1 MSIIQKLLKQKIYVF
16 VPFWIF
22 GFFVLLSFDFFVEG
36 FVFEWLDWNGTR
48 KNDWFFA
55 LWWGFNFLW
64 FSFGVVNIYFKLKK

>member
-1 MSIIQKLLKQKIYVF
+1 MFLYPSGYSDFLFYYLL
-16 VPFWIF
+16 IF
-22 GFFVLLSFDFFVEG
+22 LKG

-64 FSFGVVNIYFKLKK
+64 PGPISRSGLL